1 MAASSSLK
9 VRHLAVVSLVA
20 AAVAAPQTPR
30 QSRNPLHFLLRK
42 FEEMCLTWLRDG
54 KGVGGAMTWIA
65 VVV

>member
-20 AAVAAPQTPR
+20 AAVAVPQT